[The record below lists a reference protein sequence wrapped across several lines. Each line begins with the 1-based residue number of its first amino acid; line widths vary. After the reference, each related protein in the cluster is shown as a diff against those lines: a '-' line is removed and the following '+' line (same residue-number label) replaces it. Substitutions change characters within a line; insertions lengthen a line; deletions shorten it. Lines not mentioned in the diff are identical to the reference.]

1 MLNQEMSRIVHRG
14 DQAAHDISVLI
25 AARPGR
31 MRDSLLAVLKSA
43 PGISVVGQADCGA
56 SALSMIAACCPALAL
71 LDTDLP
77 DGQAFAVLEQIKT
90 LEPRCCCLVLA
101 DDRHQQQDA
110 VSAGA
115 DAALLKG
122 FPAAKLLGVIERLV
136 DGHGAA

>member
-1 MLNQEMSRIVHRG
+1 MLNQEMLRIMYRG
-14 DQAAHDISVLI
+14 NQAAHDISVLV

-31 MRDSLLAVLKSA
+31 MRDSLLALLKSA
-43 PGISVVGQADCGA
+43 PRISVVGQTDCGA
-56 SALSMIAACCPALAL
+56 SALNMVAVYHPALAL

-77 DGQAFAVLEQIKT
+77 DGKVFAVLEQIKA

-122 FPAAKLLGVIERLV
+122 FPAARLLDVIERLV